1 MSYNIFGVKVLNEYL
16 VLGTYGAI
24 GLAAY
29 GATRG
34 GGSKDKQSSGSGASA
49 GSSSTPAILGGQD
62 ADEEAFIKQFLAEAQ
77 KDSK

>member
-29 GATRG
+29 AATRG
-34 GGSKDKQSSGSGASA
+34 GSASDKKSAPTMSSASKGGSE
-49 GSSSTPAILGGQD
+49 TPAILGGQN
-62 ADEEAFIKQFLAEAQ
+62 A
-77 KDSK
+77 